1 MERASTSDIAS
12 YTTSDTKAFIIND
25 AKNMVYTRGLFAAA
39 FSTLLPQL
47 VDSFPRS
54 FHLNLFRCLFA
65 CLLASGLE
73 FAYLSVCLSVST
85 FFSYLSL
92 CIHLSVCLVCLYF
105 LFLSVP
111 LHTS

>member
-54 FHLNLFRCLFA
+54 FHFLSVPLHTSVCLS
-65 CLLASGLE
+65 CLSVCT
-73 FAYLSVCLSVST
+73 FFSYLSPCIHLSVCLVCLSVST

-92 CIHLSVCLVCLYF
+92 CLHLSACL
-105 LFLSVP
+105 S
-111 LHTS
+111 